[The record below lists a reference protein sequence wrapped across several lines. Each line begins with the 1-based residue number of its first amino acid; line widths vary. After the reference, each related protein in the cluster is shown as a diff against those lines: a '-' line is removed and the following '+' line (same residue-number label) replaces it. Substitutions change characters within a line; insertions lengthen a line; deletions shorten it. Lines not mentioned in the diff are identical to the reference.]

1 MKHTFWFCLCI
12 SALLLNGCGKGEASA
27 AETVAGIGS
36 TDSVMEETTEPAYLD
51 TLGGKDFNNAVFS
64 VIGVDYAA
72 RRNFPDAETSGEVV
86 NDALT
91 ERDNSIMER
100 YHVGIAYTKH
110 ENATDVAS
118 LVRKEVLANENS
130 WHMAISAISGSLINL
145 MNENVLYDLT
155 ELPYLDLSANW
166 WSSPM
171 YEKTQINGHMYIT
184 MGDISPQK
192 YYAPYVLAYNKML
205 AENYH
210 FPDLYEMVLDGKW
223 TLDAFAS
230 LTKDMEQDL
239 NGDGKCDVD
248 GIAVNESRHGLN
260 ANFYSE
266 SGQIRFQIKNAG
278 GNITVSYADYI
289 YEVKVNR
296 DAVDFDALEG
306 FDPLCNGY
314 AYEDK
319 IIVDN
324 LSANSSNFTYDNVLI
339 QNTRTRGIVA
349 KAVGVTL
356 RSCTFR
362 NISCAG
368 VLLAPEPSWG
378 EGTVPR
384 DILIEGCIFDNTGN
398 YERTQSQLKKAC
410 IAVMGVGEVSNDI
423 TVSNDTL
430 PCSNIKIIGNK
441 FINNNNNYAIV
452 LNAVQD
458 VVVKNNVF
466 VERDDESESRVG
478 KAIYINSCMNIEVS
492 GNVYSKFAENDVT
505 KVITV
510 TNYDGLTG
518 DDVSGVFPQEDLK

>member
-51 TLGGKDFNNAVFS
+51 TLGEKDFNNAVFS

-239 NGDGKCDVD
+239 NGDGKMDETD
-248 GIAVNESRHGLN
+248 FWSYSHVNTSITGCAHFVGAGASLAESSENGVSVNLN
-260 ANFYSE
+260 TEKNAEIVARLQDILVPVKYPDMNITNNIFMEDRALFYGNSLSNIIANFREMKSDFGIIPVPKYDE
-266 SGQIRFQIKNAG
+266 AQA
-278 GNITVSYADYI
+278 SYYAYI
-289 YEVKVNR
+289 NTY
-296 DAVDFDALEG
+296 
-306 FDPLCNGY
+306 CNGGVAVPLTCSDPEMTGFLMEALCY
-314 AYEDK
+314 QSYELVRPALCENLLKQKVSRDEASAQ
-319 IIVDN
+319 ILDLILDN
-324 LSANSSNFTYDNVLI
+324 TYLDLNGLYDF
-339 QNTRTRGIVA
+339 G
-349 KAVGVTL
+349 
-356 RSCTFR
+356 RSCTFV
-362 NISCAG
+362 G
-368 VLLAPEPSWG
+368 
-378 EGTVPR
+378 
-384 DILIEGCIFDNTGN
+384 DCI
-398 YERTQSQLKKAC
+398 
-410 IAVMGVGEVSNDI
+410 VS
-423 TVSNDTL
+423 DTE
-430 PCSNIKIIGNK
+430 
-441 FINNNNNYAIV
+441 F
-452 LNAVQD
+452 
-458 VVVKNNVF
+458 
-466 VERDDESESRVG
+466 
-478 KAIYINSCMNIEVS
+478 VS
-492 GNVYSKFAENDVT
+492 GLERLEKKILSDIEKIESALD
-505 KVITV
+505 
-510 TNYDGLTG
+510 
-518 DDVSGVFPQEDLK
+518 Q

>member
-12 SALLLNGCGKGEASA
+12 SALLLTGCGKGEASA

-51 TLGGKDFNNAVFS
+51 TLGEKDFNNAAFS

-239 NGDGKCDVD
+239 NGDGKMDETD
-248 GIAVNESRHGLN
+248 FWSYSHVNTSITGCAHFVGAGASLAESSENGVSVNLN
-260 ANFYSE
+260 TEKNAEIVARLQDILVPVKYPDMNITNNIFMEDRALFYGNSLSNIIANFREMKS
-266 SGQIRFQIKNAG
+266 
-278 GNITVSYADYI
+278 
-289 YEVKVNR
+289 
-296 DAVDFDALEG
+296 DFGIIPVPKYDEAQT
-306 FDPLCNGY
+306 NYY
-314 AYEDK
+314 AYINTWCLGGVAVPLTCSDPELTGFMMEALCYQSYELVRPALCENLLKQKVSRDEASAQ
-319 IIVDN
+319 ILDLILDN
-324 LSANSSNFTYDNVLI
+324 TYLDLNGLYNFGT
-339 QNTRTRGIVA
+339 
-349 KAVGVTL
+349 
-356 RSCTFR
+356 SCTF
-362 NISCAG
+362 
-368 VLLAPEPSWG
+368 
-378 EGTVPR
+378 
-384 DILIEGCIFDNTGN
+384 
-398 YERTQSQLKKAC
+398 
-410 IAVMGVGEVSNDI
+410 VGE
-423 TVSNDTL
+423 
-430 PCSNIKIIGNK
+430 C
-441 FINNNNNYAIV
+441 IV
-452 LNAVQD
+452 NE
-458 VVVKNNVF
+458 KEF
-466 VERDDESESRVG
+466 
-478 KAIYINSCMNIEVS
+478 VS
-492 GNVYSKFAENDVT
+492 GLEKLEKKIQADIESISE
-505 KVITV
+505 I
-510 TNYDGLTG
+510 L
-518 DDVSGVFPQEDLK
+518 P